1 MSDIAQRITD
11 SIIKQLESGVAPW
24 VKPWKDNGQPTNAK
38 TGEIYQGINYFW
50 LSMLQGGEAG
60 TSNYWLT
67 YNQAKDMGAQVKKGA
82 KGVQVIFYKQLAIG
96 DKSEGQEGE
105 GNQKV
110 IPMLKTYT
118 VFNAD
123 FVEGLPAKIAEPL
136 SCEPFVAIE
145 KAQAFI
151 DCMSATIKEGGGRA
165 YYATEQDFIAL
176 PTKETFK
183 TNQDFYAT
191 ALHELGHW
199 TGNKNRLDRDF
210 SKSKKFGD
218 SAYALEELVAELTCA
233 MSCAYLGLDG
243 QLQHAEYIG
252 SWLKVLKSDPK
263 AILTAGA
270 QAQKAFNFL
279 QALEAQAIAP
289 AEQKAA

>member
-1 MSDIAQRITD
+1 MTDIAQSITNA
-11 SIIKQLESGVAPW
+11 IIEKLEKGVAPW

-38 TGEIYQGINYFW
+38 IGEIYQGINYFW

-60 TSNYWLT
+60 NSNYWLT

-82 KGVQVIFYKQLAIG
+82 KGVRVIFYKPLAIG
-96 DKSEGQEGE
+96 EKQEGQEGAE
-105 GNQKV
+105 NQKV
-110 IPMLKTYT
+110 IPMLKSYV

-123 FVEGLPAKIAEPL
+123 FVEGLPERISKPL
-136 SCEPFVAIE
+136 AYEPFVAIE
-145 KAQAFI
+145 KAQSFI
-151 DCMSATIKEGGGRA
+151 DCMGATFKEGGSNA
-165 YYATEQDFIAL
+165 YYATDADFIGL
-176 PTKETFK
+176 PSKEVFK

-218 SAYALEELVAELTCA
+218 SAYAFEELVAELTCA
-233 MSCAYLGLDG
+233 MTCAYLGLDG

-252 SWLKVLKSDPK
+252 SWLKVLKKDPK
-263 AILTAGA
+263 AILSASA
-270 QAQKAFNFL
+270 QAQKAFNYL
-279 QALEAQAIAP
+279 QGLEKQALEP
-289 AEQKAA
+289 AELKAA